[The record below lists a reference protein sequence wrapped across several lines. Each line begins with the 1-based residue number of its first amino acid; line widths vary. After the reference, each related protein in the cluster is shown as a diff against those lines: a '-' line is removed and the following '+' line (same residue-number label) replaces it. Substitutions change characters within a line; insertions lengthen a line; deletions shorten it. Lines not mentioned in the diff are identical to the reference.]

1 MKQVKEII
9 SRTLHYLFWGVL
21 MLSFMLGV
29 SGADSFMEQ
38 GYFWLLLILVFAPFG
53 IGYIGIKYFSMD
65 KYFKDVEK

>member
-1 MKQVKEII
+1 MEQVKEII

-21 MLSFMLGV
+21 VLSFMLGV

-53 IGYIGIKYFSMD
+53 IGYIGAKHFGMG
-65 KYFKDVEK
+65 KYFKDVKE